1 MKSLKDFFR
10 HSIYTLLMI
19 LMANEID
26 SFKDKK
32 KKKSYF
38 DMFSIIKNC
47 LSIIFCV
54 VNLTKIINRLTIGQP
69 SYLSSVYRL
78 FYQLTMGH
86 LEMLMVGD
94 WLDDRLDER
103 KMCLTI
109 NFFFLQNIMNI
120 NIKTH

>member
-1 MKSLKDFFR
+1 
-10 HSIYTLLMI
+10 
-19 LMANEID
+19 
-26 SFKDKK
+26 
-32 KKKSYF
+32 
-38 DMFSIIKNC
+38 MFSIIKNC

-78 FYQLTMGH
+78 FYQLTKGH

-94 WLDDRLDER
+94 WLGDRLDER

-109 NFFFLQNIMNI
+109 NFFFYKIL
-120 NIKTH
+120 

>member
-10 HSIYTLLMI
+10 NSIYTLLMI

-32 KKKSYF
+32 NKKNKKSYF

-47 LSIIFCV
+47 LSIIFCI
-54 VNLTKIINRLTIGQP
+54 VNLTKTINGQL

-78 FYQLTMGH
+78 FYQLTKGH

-94 WLDDRLDER
+94 WLDD
-103 KMCLTI
+103 
-109 NFFFLQNIMNI
+109 
-120 NIKTH
+120 